1 MAIYFLSASLFLT
14 SPAVFFSGN
23 YFRSAKI
30 LSMTLLII
38 LLFLIVRW
46 VRSSQFQMG
55 NYPLA
60 IFVSILMSTSD
71 RQGYFFLIASTVVIA
86 ILWFCSKKRIYLK
99 LLLPLIFSNIF
110 VITYVYIIG
119 PWLIHFFAK
128 EHVSTATLLPDL
140 TNYRGGDSRPEITGV
155 AAKALSF
162 LRDSCSVVL
171 SNIGYFFGNVRIS
184 VLFILSAPLLIIL
197 FLKRKKIMH
206 QKNAKNLLIILSS
219 SFFLII
225 IMFYF
230 MIIKHP
236 PIIWPSVRRVYYV
249 LPISLFS
256 FFSLII
262 FSAIMLKLW
271 GGSKKYIILVLSLL
285 VCFNITSLP
294 MQSSVI
300 KQTGNRKIDMFF
312 RDSEELLVCL
322 KTKEKKA
329 SKLPANFAKLCNKL
343 KMN

>member
-1 MAIYFLSASLFLT
+1 
-14 SPAVFFSGN
+14 
-23 YFRSAKI
+23 
-30 LSMTLLII
+30 
-38 LLFLIVRW
+38 
-46 VRSSQFQMG
+46 
-55 NYPLA
+55 
-60 IFVSILMSTSD
+60 
-71 RQGYFFLIASTVVIA
+71 
-86 ILWFCSKKRIYLK
+86 
-99 LLLPLIFSNIF
+99 
-110 VITYVYIIG
+110 
-119 PWLIHFFAK
+119 
-128 EHVSTATLLPDL
+128 
-140 TNYRGGDSRPEITGV
+140 
-155 AAKALSF
+155 
-162 LRDSCSVVL
+162 
-171 SNIGYFFGNVRIS
+171 
-184 VLFILSAPLLIIL
+184 
-197 FLKRKKIMH
+197 MH

-300 KQTGNRKIDMFF
+300 KQTGNRKSDMFF